1 MPRPIDASRPRPSPA
16 ASHPASAYVYADS
29 DHLDRALAGD
39 PDLYVYGRYGN
50 PTVAAFENAIVEL
63 ECHDMPERAG
73 EYFALATASGMAAV
87 SLAAAACGVEAG
99 ATVAAAQDCYGATYS
114 LVDQLWPRYG
124 VRGVFVDADRPS
136 TRLSARW
143 WKNGRSR

>member
-1 MPRPIDASRPRPSPA
+1 MSISRWRQ
-16 ASHPASAYVYADS
+16 
-29 DHLDRALAGD
+29 
-39 PDLYVYGRYGN
+39 
-50 PTVAAFENAIVEL
+50 
-63 ECHDMPERAG
+63 
-73 EYFALATASGMAAV
+73 ASGMAAV

-114 LVDQLWPRYG
+114 LVDQLWPQIR
-124 VRGVFVDADRPS
+124 REEASLSMRPTS